1 MGVNNQLL
9 VGGVC
14 VGVVTL
20 VVAMDSK
27 SSERLDVVIPED
39 TPTDDD
45 VFDLQRNLDAQR
57 TEWDREAKSET
68 LTTQACDDILRDLRM
83 IQRRADETFRLR
95 KPYYATDA
103 RESDF
108 NGKLVV
114 LLSEINQRR
123 AQIKGDA
130 PETEVVK
137 DNLANPKVVNKPTSV
152 VHDSFNQGGGYGDDP
167 EIYDSHQQTGDTFD
181 SMIEDYAH
189 QETSVAVGD
198 GPSAF
203 SQLPDGEAAKE
214 NQKEGGN
221 TRAAEENADGLGDK
235 VPKKHLER
243 AQAVVQR
250 DPLVHGSQKNA
261 LEATVLQEELQ
272 LGPGIEEGPNFDS
285 VMDPADAHQED
296 PPAPDYA
303 YPEGTIQEHHDT
315 VLEKA
320 QALLARADQPNFNPA
335 NDGEFG
341 PDDFEQRLQSLRNS
355 LLTQDDPRQIG
366 ELQSQ
371 ISTIEL
377 QMGRAAT
384 PQYTRFVEK
393 LNICMGKIN
402 FYAGLLQKDDYKSE
416 RTDSRVK
423 KVNQYYNQ
431 LVQMARDPTEVL
443 VVDSRLDKLYIA
455 THKHAK
461 SIYDTVN
468 ARAPG
473 IKRQRSAG
481 DVRPKKRFKTGAE
494 AAQAEL
500 GRHSKTG
507 EPPTKKTVPSG
518 PEPRRSSRLK
528 GIPPESEDLD

>member
-20 VVAMDSK
+20 VVAMDRK

-57 TEWDREAKSET
+57 TEWDREAKSES

-137 DNLANPKVVNKPTSV
+137 DNLANPKETNNPTSV

-167 EIYDSHQQTGDTFD
+167 GIYDSHQMIGSAFD
-181 SMIEDYAH
+181 SMIDHYAH
-189 QETSVAVGD
+189 QETSVAVGT

-214 NQKEGGN
+214 NQNEGGN
-221 TRAAEENADGLGDK
+221 KRAAEENADGLGDK
-235 VPKKHLER
+235 VPKKHVER
-243 AQAVVQR
+243 AQAIVQR
-250 DPLVHGSQKNA
+250 DPLIHGSQKNA
-261 LEATVLQEELQ
+261 LEATVIQEELR
-272 LGPGIEEGPNFDS
+272 LGPAIEEEPNFDS
-285 VMDPADAHQED
+285 VMDPADARQED
-296 PPAPDYA
+296 PPAPEFD
-303 YPEGTIQEHHDT
+303 YPEGQIQEHHDK

-320 QALLARADQPNFNPA
+320 QALLARAEQPNFNPA
-335 NDGEFG
+335 NDAEFG
-341 PDDFEQRLQSLRNS
+341 SDNFEQKLQSLRNS
-355 LLTQDDPRQIG
+355 LLKQDDPRQIA
-366 ELQSQ
+366 EIQSQ
-371 ISTIEL
+371 ISTVEL
-377 QMGRAAT
+377 QLGRAAT
-384 PQYTRFVEK
+384 PQYTRFVEQ
-393 LNICMGKIN
+393 LNINMGKIN
-402 FYAGLLQKDDYKSE
+402 QYANQLQRDNYKSN
-416 RTDSRVK
+416 RTESRVK
-423 KVNQYYNQ
+423 KVNQYYNK
-431 LVQMARDPTEVL
+431 LVQMSRDPTEVL
-443 VVDSRLDKLYIA
+443 VVDSRLDKLYTS
-455 THKHAK
+455 THKYAK
-461 SIYDTVN
+461 TIYDRVN
-468 ARAPG
+468 ANAPG
-473 IKRQRSAG
+473 IKRQRSQA

-494 AAQAEL
+494 AKQADL

-507 EPPTKKTVPSG
+507 EPPTKKTVP
-518 PEPRRSSRLK
+518 PAPARRSSRLQ
-528 GIPPESEDLD
+528 GIPPESN